1 MLQDEKDKVWSKK
14 KKKKVHM
21 LKELQGFS
29 QLYEEKWMLHV
40 WKLILRT
47 VAKDDR
53 NNVRFEV

>member
-1 MLQDEKDKVWSKK
+1 
-14 KKKKVHM
+14 M